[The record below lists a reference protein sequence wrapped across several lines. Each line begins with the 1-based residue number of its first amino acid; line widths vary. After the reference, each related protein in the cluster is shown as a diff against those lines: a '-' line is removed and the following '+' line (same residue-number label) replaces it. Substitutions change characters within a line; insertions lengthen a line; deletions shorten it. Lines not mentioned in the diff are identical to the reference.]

1 MDLGLA
7 GAAAVV
13 TGGSKGMGRATALC
27 LAAEGARVCILARG
41 RAALDETVAAL
52 TAAGSPDAFGL
63 SVDIGN
69 AGDIEAAFRAV
80 GERWGELNCLVNT
93 PGPHAGHFFE
103 IGDDDF
109 YEHFT
114 IGAMSAVRCV
124 RAALPLL
131 RRARAVH
138 VLTVHDGADEP
149 QGSEAAEYLA

>member
-52 TAAGSPDAFGL
+52 TASGSPDAFGL

-69 AGDIEAAFRAV
+69 AGEIDAAFRTV
-80 GERWGELNCLVNT
+80 GERWGSSTAWSTRPAPT
-93 PGPHAGHFFE
+93 PA
-103 IGDDDF
+103 
-109 YEHFT
+109 T
-114 IGAMSAVRCV
+114 SSRSAMTTSTSTSPSAR
-124 RAALPLL
+124 
-131 RRARAVH
+131 
-138 VLTVHDGADEP
+138 
-149 QGSEAAEYLA
+149 